1 MPRTVKVYSVG
12 LISFSSFR
20 LFFFLFKSVVERDR
34 EINLTK
40 YSPSEIKGGKAY
52 FQVYESLK
60 SLNLYFNY
68 GDNGG

>member
-1 MPRTVKVYSVG
+1 
-12 LISFSSFR
+12 
-20 LFFFLFKSVVERDR
+20 VVERDR